1 MTGMA
6 NSRLLRLLN
15 LIYPWENIINHASK
29 IVSLKIQK
37 IPFQN
42 VTYEIGCPRC
52 YSSWRREARY
62 AYAGTGRAGE
72 YTDAHEKR
80 FSGNNEG
87 LFVIENNTLGLVPCC
102 STGFIR
108 CFYAFNRKR
117 SRSARVACVASVQR
131 RGGGGG
137 EVKFEREERSWD
149 LGGNVCKDTIVFFVF

>member
-52 YSSWRREARY
+52 YSQLATRSAIRIRGNRSSGRVHGRARKTLLWEQRGTFRNRKE
-62 AYAGTGRAGE
+62 YAGAG
-72 YTDAHEKR
+72 AVLFNGIHPMLLR
-80 FSGNNEG
+80 F
-87 LFVIENNTLGLVPCC
+87 
-102 STGFIR
+102 
-108 CFYAFNRKR
+108 
-117 SRSARVACVASVQR
+117 
-131 RGGGGG
+131 
-137 EVKFEREERSWD
+137 
-149 LGGNVCKDTIVFFVF
+149 